1 MKAAQV
7 KLGRIWT
14 FTLALAQVA
23 YLRKDGGIHH
33 AYSCLMYDVYF
44 VMIE

>member
-14 FTLALAQVA
+14 FTCALAQVA
-23 YLRKDGGIHH
+23 YLRKDGGD
-33 AYSCLMYDVYF
+33 SPRVLMSDVRRVF
-44 VMIE
+44 CND